1 MAQNRRELTVSAND
15 DGRRLDKVAR
25 LLLPRATLSAIYR
38 AIRSGDIRVDGAKA
52 TQETRLRQGQVI
64 EFRGPLVAG
73 LEARRLPKSPPKRLQ
88 GGTQETPQDSLK
100 GRAPDQTIDLSGRIL
115 YEDNHIL
122 AVNKRAGELTHGE
135 GSLAEAVD
143 AYLAGRIDP
152 GLSFRPGPIHR
163 LDRNTSGVILFSVSL
178 AGAQAGAQAFRTGKI
193 RKRYVALLE
202 GTLSE
207 PATWNEPLRR
217 DSVRHVTVAADER
230 ENGLSAV
237 TRIVPI
243 APGTAWSVCIVEIAT
258 GRTHQ
263 IRAHAA
269 IHGHPLLGD
278 RKYGSE
284 STHSMLLHCGAL
296 TVTGDCPGLEFGHL
310 SAPLPDRLERV
321 VTGRFGPEVADR
333 ITDILAARE

>member
-73 LEARRLPKSPPKRLQ
+73 L
-88 GGTQETPQDSLK
+88 ETPQDSLK

-163 LDRNTSGVILFSVSL
+163 LDRNTSGVILFSASL
-178 AGAQAGAQAFRTGKI
+178 VGAQAGAQAFRTGKI

-217 DSVRHVTVAADER
+217 DSVRHVTIAADER
-230 ENGLSAV
+230 ENGLAAV

-310 SAPLPDRLERV
+310 SASLPDRLERV
-321 VTGRFGPEVADR
+321 VTGRFGPEVTDR
-333 ITDILAARE
+333 ITAILAADTASD